1 MGGPRHGPEPVSF
14 VAAIPVAIIVV
25 GVLVISTGAIRWWAI
40 ALGAVHHP
48 LANLGTSRRTGHQSA
63 YPGIDR
69 PRHDARGSVDPKHAV
84 RSATCSPGG
93 SRPESG
99 VCSARRV
106 YTWETVISKHAGLLG
121 EEDGLH
127 IVVSEPVLASLRL
140 AVQAAPEDAVM
151 RLHLAQLLSSAG
163 HRDEAIRHAAAVLQL
178 DPTNL
183 EAIQLISREDNAV
196 DATGR
201 DTVLAAEEP
210 KASGLPDP
218 DGDVLSRLDAEL
230 VDIVPPLFADSV
242 PSPDA
247 DSFDVER
254 VALRLSDVG
263 GMAEVKA
270 RLEASVLAP
279 LRNPELAR
287 LYGKS
292 LRGGLLLYGPPGCGK
307 TFIAR
312 AVAGEMGAR
321 FLAVSLADVL
331 DMYIGQSERNVRELF
346 EVARRNSPCVIF
358 LDEVD
363 ALGQKRSQQ
372 RNTGGRGTVNQLLSE
387 MDGLNNNNEG
397 VFVLGATNHPWDVDV
412 ALRRPGR
419 FDRMLL
425 VLPPDEPARE
435 AILRYHLRE
444 RPIANVD
451 ARKLARKT
459 DGFSGADLAYVCEM
473 AAESALL
480 DSARTGSVRMIEM
493 SDLEGALHEVRPS
506 IGPWLETARNVA
518 QFANENGSYDDLLVY
533 LRRRRLV

>member
-1 MGGPRHGPEPVSF
+1 M
-14 VAAIPVAIIVV
+14 
-25 GVLVISTGAIRWWAI
+25 
-40 ALGAVHHP
+40 
-48 LANLGTSRRTGHQSA
+48 
-63 YPGIDR
+63 
-69 PRHDARGSVDPKHAV
+69 
-84 RSATCSPGG
+84 
-93 SRPESG
+93 
-99 VCSARRV
+99 
-106 YTWETVISKHAGLLG
+106 
-121 EEDGLH
+121 
-127 IVVSEPVLASLRL
+127 VSEPVLASLRL
-140 AVQAAPEDAVM
+140 AVDAAPDDVVI
-151 RLHLAQLLSSAG
+151 RLHLAQMLGSAG
-163 HRDEAIRHAAAVLQL
+163 HRNEAVSHAAAVLQL

-183 EAIQLISREDNAV
+183 EAIELISGGSRVV
-196 DATGR
+196 DSDES
-201 DTVLAAEEP
+201 DTVLGMQEP
-210 KASGLPDP
+210 NASRLADL
-218 DGDVLSRLDAEL
+218 DSNVLSRLDAEM
-230 VDIVPPLFADSV
+230 VDIVPPPFADSV
-242 PSPDA
+242 PSGGV

-254 VALRLSDVG
+254 VGLRLSDVG

-346 EVARRNSPCVIF
+346 ETARRNSPCVIF

-387 MDGLNNNNEG
+387 MDGLSNNNDG

-425 VLPPDEPARE
+425 VLPPDELARE
-435 AILRYHLRE
+435 AILRYHLRD

-459 DGFSGADLAYVCEM
+459 DGFSGADLAYVCET
-473 AAESALL
+473 AAERALL
-480 DSARTGSVRMIEM
+480 DSARSGSARMIEM
-493 SDLEGALHEVRPS
+493 GDLEAALREVRPS

-518 QFANENGSYDDLLVY
+518 QFANDNGTYDDLLSY